1 MLRPCGGQVAS
12 ALRRS
17 REDAVP
23 YSDMSL
29 FGVYIAPFVPMLIV
43 AGIVTGLLLRLAN
56 SVGLSRRVWHPALF
70 NIAVYAIVLYVVVL
84 GFGVAG
90 AGRP

>member
-1 MLRPCGGQVAS
+1 MN
-12 ALRRS
+12 
-17 REDAVP
+17 
-23 YSDMSL
+23 L
-29 FGVYIAPFVPMLIV
+29 FGAYIAPFVPMLIA

-70 NIAVYAIVLYVVVL
+70 NIAVYVIVLYVVTL
-84 GFGVAG
+84 GFGIVG

>member
-1 MLRPCGGQVAS
+1 VS
-12 ALRRS
+12 
-17 REDAVP
+17 
-23 YSDMSL
+23 YYDMNF

-43 AGIVTGLLLRLAN
+43 AGIVTGPLLRLAN
-56 SVGLSRRVWHPALF
+56 LVGLSRWVWHPALF
-70 NIAVYAIVLYVVVL
+70 NITIYVIVLYVVAL